1 MRLDRLPRWL
11 SLREP
16 YLLLIPV
23 GCLLLPFFVLPLG
36 ILIRNSVYRDVDA
49 GLMVPDFTL
58 VNYIKVTTDPFYVTT
73 YLNTFGIALV
83 VATLALVLGYPFAYF
98 LVRYARR
105 SRNLLVWLI
114 YTPLTVSIIVR
125 TFGWVVITADTGVV
139 NNVLIA
145 IGAVE
150 RPLRI
155 LFEVEGMTVGMVH
168 RYLPLMV
175 LPIVN
180 SLSKIDSN
188 LYRAG
193 RTLGAGEVRI
203 FWTVTVP
210 LSLPGIVAGMQLVLA
225 GVLSDFVL
233 PTLLGTTKFRMLAP
247 AIYDE
252 AVGRFSWANA
262 SAMTMTMVGL
272 MFAVL
277 LTTAMV
283 TRRAAP
289 WSRAL

>member
-1 MRLDRLPRWL
+1 VR
-11 SLREP
+11 REP
-16 YLLLIPV
+16 FLLLLPAA
-23 GCLLLPFFVLPLG
+23 CLLLPFFVLPLG
-36 ILIRNSVYRDVDA
+36 ILLRNSVYRDVDA
-49 GLMVPDFTL
+49 GLMAPDFTF
-58 VNYIKVTTDPFYVTT
+58 VNYLRVVSDSFYLTT

-83 VATLALVLGYPFAYF
+83 VAALALALGYPFAYY
-98 LVRYARR
+98 LVRFAGR
-105 SRNLLVWLI
+105 SRSMLIWLI

-125 TFGWVVITADTGVV
+125 SFGWIVLTADTGVL
-139 NNVLIA
+139 NNALIA
-145 IGAVE
+145 LGATDQPV
-150 RPLRI
+150 RI
-155 LFEVEGMTVGMVH
+155 LFEVEGMTIGMVH

-180 SLSKIDSN
+180 SLSKIDGN

-193 RTLGAGEVRI
+193 RVLGATDARM

-210 LSLPGIVAGMQLVLA
+210 LTLPGIVAGTQLVLA

-247 AIYDE
+247 AIYEE

-262 SAMTMTMVGL
+262 SAMTMTMVAL

-277 LTTAMV
+277 LTMAMV
-283 TRRAAP
+283 TRRLAP